1 MGDIFTNLKQFITT
15 NNDSI
20 KDHIISDIHN
30 VIYNDRDIDD
40 YIDHYVDNSKKI
52 YYKEA
57 YKIYLKKESYITDFI
72 EFYEYLERINKN
84 FSKRTDGFTNSSFE
98 NIRIY
103 INNINDIE
111 QRIICIES
119 LYLYYTYL
127 ILHNN
132 YLNIEIFKTDIDK
145 LTTHFEQLKTNIEK
159 SKTNDEKQSIYNKFK
174 EKHSNYVMTLL
185 DHYLIN
191 FDIEKL
197 TTDFE
202 QLKTELSDKYN
213 EFRNENNKY
222 VMELLNH
229 YSINSDI
236 NSNIYTDNRDGL
248 QHINSSIQKHQ
259 KHNKEY
265 ISTYKKIS
273 EVRKSTLDRFLITI
287 IIIFVSLGL
296 MQYNN
301 KKLMKIY
308 VLIFLIFYYILYRYQ
323 IEGFQGVDLH
333 LNSLIKLELTLLE
346 YLELK
351 SIYIFLNT
359 NINNGIQKEFHKYS
373 KFDEIVKNRNLKTK
387 NEINNLHQSIH
398 WWKILNECLILF
410 FIGFILFYLI
420 LDMIVVFTVYIVI
433 VLGYTIYR
441 YLQKS
446 RTQYGKNYW

>member
-1 MGDIFTNLKQFITT
+1 MENIFTNLKDFITT
-15 NNDSI
+15 NNQSI
-20 KDHIISDIHN
+20 KSHIISDIHN
-30 VIYNDRDIDD
+30 VIYNNRVIDD
-40 YIDHYVDNSKKI
+40 HIDHYVDNSQKI

-57 YKIYLKKESYITDFI
+57 YKIYLKKESYITEFI

-132 YLNIEIFKTDIDK
+132 YLNIE
-145 LTTHFEQLKTNIEK
+145 
-159 SKTNDEKQSIYNKFK
+159 KFK
-174 EKHSNYVMTLL
+174 VN
-185 DHYLIN
+185 
-191 FDIEKL
+191 
-197 TTDFE
+197 
-202 QLKTELSDKYN
+202 LSDKYN

-229 YSINSDI
+229 YSINSD
-236 NSNIYTDNRDGL
+236 IYTDNRDGL

-323 IEGFQGVDLH
+323 IEDFTDLH
-333 LNSLIKLELTLLE
+333 INSLEKLELTLLE

-420 LDMIVVFTVYIVI
+420 LDMIVVFTIYIVI